1 MPPHRCISPPVPSRV
16 TPAPRSIPFS
26 SKQLHPVGIA
36 EKVLV
41 SVEREAVK
49 IRMLC
54 PFALGPRADKSVTA
68 RPARKV
74 LARRRRTR
82 H

>member
-1 MPPHRCISPPVPSRV
+1 MRPPVPSRV
-16 TPAPRSIPFS
+16 TAAPRSIPFS

-41 SVEREAVK
+41 SVERDAVK

-54 PFALGPRADKSVTA
+54 
-68 RPARKV
+68 
-74 LARRRRTR
+74 